1 MPFLMRCRRILRT
14 CGVGDHGDDF
24 HGLVTTRAAQ
34 GVRLV
39 DLLDQAGPC
48 GAALPGR
55 HRQLWQRLV
64 GRTDAGGWLG
74 LMVALPTL
82 GSEAEEVR
90 ATGPRRR
97 WWSCYNKKALSLS
110 KQRYVVDEQLC
121 SLLAEKAKAYW
132 KENGLKEFEIADWGF
147 NFYTAVD
154 EEILES
160 HSEAVIV
167 GYDNSGDNH
176 RYRRKVGGVGRYL
189 VETSNR

>member
-1 MPFLMRCRRILRT
+1 MSSGGGKDHPLGDTEMGSVQGGGIETGGWRAFPDEVSQDLEDLR
-14 CGVGDHGDDF
+14 GVGDHGDDF

-55 HRQLWQRLV
+55 HRQLWLRLV

-90 ATGPRRR
+90 ATGPPSRRASAPAGQGVPR
-97 WWSCYNKKALSLS
+97 VREEYNP
-110 KQRYVVDEQLC
+110 
-121 SLLAEKAKAYW
+121 
-132 KENGLKEFEIADWGF
+132 
-147 NFYTAVD
+147 
-154 EEILES
+154 
-160 HSEAVIV
+160 
-167 GYDNSGDNH
+167 
-176 RYRRKVGGVGRYL
+176 
-189 VETSNR
+189 

>member
-1 MPFLMRCRRILRT
+1 MGAKQAVAPCVGLGETDRPLGEAHMSSVQGSGIETGGRRAFLDEVSQDLEDLR
-14 CGVGDHGDDF
+14 GVGDHGDDF

-64 GRTDAGGWLG
+64 GRTDAGRWLG

-90 ATGPRRR
+90 ATGPPSRRASAGSR
-97 WWSCYNKKALSLS
+97 RSFGTAAAYDLPGQVSRGRVRNTGR
-110 KQRYVVDEQLC
+110 RYE
-121 SLLAEKAKAYW
+121 
-132 KENGLKEFEIADWGF
+132 
-147 NFYTAVD
+147 
-154 EEILES
+154 
-160 HSEAVIV
+160 
-167 GYDNSGDNH
+167 
-176 RYRRKVGGVGRYL
+176 
-189 VETSNR
+189 